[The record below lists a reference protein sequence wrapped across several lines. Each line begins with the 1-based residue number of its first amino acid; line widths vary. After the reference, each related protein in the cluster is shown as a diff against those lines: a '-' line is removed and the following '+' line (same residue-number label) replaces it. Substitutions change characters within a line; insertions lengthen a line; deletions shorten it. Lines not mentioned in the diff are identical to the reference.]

1 MPKITYS
8 YIFNEHF
15 NRVFEC
21 FADAGINLSFI
32 FSNLIS
38 NCKIMNGNRF
48 DKENIEF
55 SFSWKNY
62 YEFKMIVDKVVKE
75 NLLKSLTF
83 RTIKIDRV
91 PIQIILILSFY
102 WDSIEE
108 KTIYILELKYQ
119 DEFFGDLIENDF
131 NENDRNNICKN
142 VEKYLS
148 VSLKGLEKNYSCL
161 INTSLENAWKYVSH
175 PKLFYETITKDL
187 IYAFKEGPISIEI
200 PIELF
205 IKVDNNNSNFI
216 PLTTLNVQNIIITSF
231 YAQVTYITSKGK
243 SFPSIKLTISIYKI
257 QENKCFG
264 SISVKPLERELSY
277 EMYCNVFKFWQKR
290 VTDFFHFFEKR
301 SSKKK

>member
-8 YIFNEHF
+8 YIFNENF

-21 FADAGINLSFI
+21 FADAGTNLSFI
-32 FSNLIS
+32 FKNLIS
-38 NCKIMNGNRF
+38 HFEILNGNRF

-55 SFSWKNY
+55 SFFWKNY
-62 YEFKMIVDKVVKE
+62 YEFKMIVEKVVKE
-75 NLLKSLTF
+75 NLFKSLTF
-83 RTIKIDRV
+83 RSIKIDKV
-91 PIQIILILSFY
+91 PIEIILILNFY

-108 KTIYILELKYQ
+108 KTIYILELKYE
-119 DEFFGDLIENDF
+119 DEFFSELIENDF
-131 NENDRNNICKN
+131 NENDKFNICKN

-187 IYAFKEGPISIEI
+187 IYAFKEGPINIET

-205 IKVDNNNSNFI
+205 TKVDNNSNFI
-216 PLTTLNVQNIIITSF
+216 PLTTLNVQDIIITSF
-231 YAQVTYITSKGK
+231 YAQVTYFTSKGK

-264 SISVKPLERELSY
+264 SISVKPLDSELSY
-277 EMYCNVFKFWQKR
+277 EMYCNVFKFWKKR
-290 VTDFFHFFEKR
+290 VTDFFHFFEKKCT
-301 SSKKK
+301 KKIE